1 MILPRRPA
9 LLLPGLIILSLV
21 FLFIANYALAACDLS
36 GTSQTTIKLSL
47 DPSAEERPLQPR
59 AIVTIYTPV
68 MDKTY
73 DTGLADVLLL
83 AHSFNNL
90 PAADKKDVEFVVAF
104 VGELAASAK
113 QSFMNL
119 GVRLLELPDLG
130 ASKKWTVSENAYK
143 SCLYLFGLEAF
154 SDILYV
160 DAGVVFS
167 KVFDSSVL
175 LFKPSISRMNVM
187 LDQVSR
193 LDLKGYYLDQDFFN
207 NYFDGSLSPSCMA
220 WSHLPESLNLQLVDS
235 RSQDAVSSSQIVPHN
250 FWTHK
255 PTIDSPV
262 FTLYNRWKAT
272 VRSLFELQT
281 REQKRSDV
289 GLIPNSIQDLT
300 TMLKANTFS
309 HTFVILTIMT
319 LDTEKKF
326 FDRTMGNRERYCKRH
341 PEVSHYLES
350 KITAKNAVWQ
360 KVYATQKIIN
370 DYDWVWLLDGR
381 DAMIM
386 NGEVELR
393 ALIGMLILE
402 RPDLDTDIIIAR
414 DISEAM
420 NAGSFFL
427 RNSTWTRD
435 VFIPEWFTFEN
446 HPDSETRDHKWQ
458 EQWAIIRLYEDDK
471 IELPWHTQ
479 QLDQKRQY
487 LFNSYT
493 FGPQPTFKPGDF
505 VLHSPEG
512 GRGMDLYKF
521 MKEHQLKEF

>member
-1 MILPRRPA
+1 
-9 LLLPGLIILSLV
+9 
-21 FLFIANYALAACDLS
+21 
-36 GTSQTTIKLSL
+36 
-47 DPSAEERPLQPR
+47 
-59 AIVTIYTPV
+59 

-73 DTGLADVLLL
+73 DTGLADVLVL

-104 VGELAASAK
+104 VGELAASVK

-130 ASKKWTVSENAYK
+130 ASKKWKVSENAYK
-143 SCLYLFGLEAF
+143 SCVKSRCFGKLYLFGLEAF

-160 DAGVVFS
+160 DAGVVLSETFS
-167 KVFDSSVL
+167 TSSVFDLSTGSGFFGAVPSFGLGGKVFDSSVL

-255 PTIDSPV
+255 PSIDSPV

-289 GLIPNSIQDLT
+289 GLIPDSIQDLT

-381 DAMIM
+381 DAMI
-386 NGEVELR
+386 
-393 ALIGMLILE
+393 
-402 RPDLDTDIIIAR
+402 
-414 DISEAM
+414 S
-420 NAGSFFL
+420 
-427 RNSTWTRD
+427 
-435 VFIPEWFTFEN
+435 
-446 HPDSETRDHKWQ
+446 K
-458 EQWAIIRLYEDDK
+458 
-471 IELPWHTQ
+471 LPSRMSKSRS
-479 QLDQKRQY
+479 D
-487 LFNSYT
+487 
-493 FGPQPTFKPGDF
+493 
-505 VLHSPEG
+505 
-512 GRGMDLYKF
+512 
-521 MKEHQLKEF
+521 